1 MNDSFE
7 IAGDTALGGDSG
19 SSEASELSF
28 VTRRELSSPA
38 RHAEEIKQMISDS
51 QNDLIA
57 AELQSKKDSQG
68 RRDILTRCKQ
78 HETFSKSVDYDG
90 N

>member
-1 MNDSFE
+1 M
-7 IAGDTALGGDSG
+7 
-19 SSEASELSF
+19 
-28 VTRRELSSPA
+28 TRRELSSPA

-57 AELQSKKDSQG
+57 AELQSKKESAG
-68 RRDILTRCKQ
+68 RRDILARCKQ

-90 N
+90 S